1 MYRTRRIIKIASNW
15 ITCKKMVTG
24 GSSRAT
30 RRLTLAMMPTPT
42 DNAALE
48 E

>member
-1 MYRTRRIIKIASNW
+1 MYRTRMMNKIASNQN
-15 ITCKKMVTG
+15 TCRTVKTGVSNGAAKK
-24 GSSRAT
+24 
-30 RRLTLAMMPTPT
+30 LTLAMMLTPT

>member
-1 MYRTRRIIKIASNW
+1 MYKNRRMDKIASNR
-15 ITCKKMVTG
+15 ITCKTMITG

-30 RRLTLAMMPTPT
+30 RRLTLAMMLTPT